1 MLPEP
6 GELEELLRLE
16 ARVRAK
22 IRAASIYGMEVE
34 VLEGVE
40 AELRAFADR
49 LAAGDPGLLDEDG
62 DADPSGA
69 FLGEELRARV
79 LRAKLE
85 GELARIEVLPWGV
98 GAVLRR
104 ARPGRPGVFFATRT
118 RPMPGAERGHRYRRY
133 VELEPGEG
141 ASGLVDSDLEILRRI
156 DPEAGTP
163 GEIEGVDLE
172 AAWRRA
178 CEGIAAE
185 HNRRTDPRTAQEA
198 IGPAQRFALELLRDP
213 AVVLPEGAERAEAAL
228 SVERSSAVRRALN
241 ELWAAAREGGI
252 SRKEAAARIVE
263 LAEQLGLQPVGW
275 TNSRS
280 PSARTTSVSSAG
292 WRCWR
297 RRRSRR
303 RLAPAALAC
312 RSPTSTCAARAG
324 PRSGAWR
331 RRRTRCARRARRRER
346 RLLQLLAH
354 RLRLERLD
362 PVRADEAAGLDEAGQ
377 LVAGEQGPLQ
387 RGVARDREVLGVGE
401 DRLDHLLRPA
411 LLAQDRRAVL
421 RVAVERRVDLVIEI
435 VQERGRAPQLLVLPE
450 AGGVGADARLDPERV
465 AEQRLALRVR
475 RQRLPGT
482 VSGRSHRV
490 G

>member
-198 IGPAQRFALELLRDP
+198 IGPAQRPGAAARSGRRP
-213 AVVLPEGAERAEAAL
+213 AGRGRAGRGRAERRAQLGGAAGAERALGSGARGGDLAQGGGRED
-228 SVERSSAVRRALN
+228 RRAGR
-241 ELWAAAREGGI
+241 AARSPARGLDQFPEPI
-252 SRKEAAARIVE
+252 SEDDLGVVCW
-263 LAEQLGLQPVGW
+263 LAV
-275 TNSRS
+275 
-280 PSARTTSVSSAG
+280 
-292 WRCWR
+292 
-297 RRRSRR
+297 
-303 RLAPAALAC
+303 LAPA
-312 RSPTSTCAARAG
+312 
-324 PRSGAWR
+324 
-331 RRRTRCARRARRRER
+331 
-346 RLLQLLAH
+346 
-354 RLRLERLD
+354 
-362 PVRADEAAGLDEAGQ
+362 
-377 LVAGEQGPLQ
+377 
-387 RGVARDREVLGVGE
+387 
-401 DRLDHLLRPA
+401 
-411 LLAQDRRAVL
+411 
-421 RVAVERRVDLVIEI
+421 
-435 VQERGRAPQLLVLPE
+435 
-450 AGGVGADARLDPERV
+450 
-465 AEQRLALRVR
+465 
-475 RQRLPGT
+475 
-482 VSGRSHRV
+482 
-490 G
+490 